1 MNSMGIV
8 DLGGSLPIP
17 ILAVDGSDVPATPD
31 SDPTWKVFDSAGNE
45 ILTGT
50 ATVNPGSETGFY
62 HAVVACTEGNGFAS
76 GNTYTFYAEWAIS
89 ASARGEKTSFHV
101 Q

>member
-8 DLGGSLPIP
+8 DLEDSLPIP
-17 ILAVDGSDVPATPD
+17 ILTVNGSDVPTTPD
-31 SDPTWKVFDSAGNE
+31 ADPTWKVFDSAGTE
-45 ILTGT
+45 VLTGT

-62 HAVVACTEGNGFAS
+62 HAVVACTAANGFAS
-76 GNTYTFYAEWAIS
+76 GQTYTFYAEWAIS
-89 ASARGEKTSFHV
+89 SSARGEKTTFHV